1 MKSINT
7 KSTSLII
14 RQMVLTLL
22 VIFILDL
29 CHICHQDTCS
39 VQKARV
45 IPKKICIAY
54 PWSAVSIFNISE
66 SILAKVPTR
75 RSFLTHLSTKNNS
88 TARIEIQYGPFLKF
102 QRPDDSSLRKPEDDK
117 IDKFSKKIFRVEGR
131 ESPLLIR
138 AIKTF

>member
-22 VIFILDL
+22 IIFILDL

-39 VQKARV
+39 VQKAGV

-54 PWSAVSIFNISE
+54 PWSAVSILNISE
-66 SILAKVPTR
+66 RVSLQKFPPGGLFSHIYRPKTIQQPILKYNMDPYCNTIW
-75 RSFLTHLSTKNNS
+75 TLSQFSEK
-88 TARIEIQYGPFLKF
+88 EEDMMIQ
-102 QRPDDSSLRKPEDDK
+102 
-117 IDKFSKKIFRVEGR
+117 V
-131 ESPLLIR
+131 
-138 AIKTF
+138 